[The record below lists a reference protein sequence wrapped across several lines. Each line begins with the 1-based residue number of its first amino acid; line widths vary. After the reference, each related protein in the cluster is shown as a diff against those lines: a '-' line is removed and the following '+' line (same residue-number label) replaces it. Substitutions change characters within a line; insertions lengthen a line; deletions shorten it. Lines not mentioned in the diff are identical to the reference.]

1 MRDDFLTAARSAAD
15 LLRDPAV
22 AAAWSRPS
30 ALPEFSVGGLAAH
43 LGYQVLALPD
53 MFAAP
58 TPTEPTIPLLEHYAR
73 SAWVGAELDAEI
85 NVRIRSAGEA
95 SAEDGAAALVT
106 RVDAAIEEVAAAL
119 ATMANRPVRLSL
131 WGPWSLLVDD
141 YLVTRMMEIAV
152 HSDDLA
158 VSVDLPTPELPSAVT
173 EPVFALLTALSV
185 RRHGQTAVLRALSR
199 AERAPGSV
207 TAF

>member
-22 AAAWSRPS
+22 AAAWSQPS

-43 LGYQVLALPD
+43 LAYPVTALPD

-58 TPTEPTIPLLEHYAR
+58 EPSEPTIPVLEHYAR
-73 SAWVGAELDAEI
+73 AAWVGAELDADI
-85 NVRIRSAGEA
+85 NVRIREGGEA
-95 SAEDGAAALVT
+95 TAAQGPEALVAQL
-106 RVDAAIEEVAAAL
+106 DAAVEQLAEVL
-119 ATMANRPVRLSL
+119 PTMANRPVRLSL

-141 YLVTRMMEIAV
+141 YLLTRMMELTV

-158 VSVDLPTPELPSAVT
+158 VSVSVPTPELPPTVT
-173 EPVFALLTALSV
+173 EPVIALLTALSV
-185 RRHGQTAVLRALSR
+185 RRNGPTAVLRALSR
-199 AERAPGSV
+199 AERATGI

>member
-22 AAAWSRPS
+22 AAAWSQPS

-43 LGYQVLALPD
+43 LAYQVTALPD

-58 TPTEPTIPLLEHYAR
+58 EPSEPTIPVLEHYAR
-73 SAWVGAELDAEI
+73 AAWVGAELDADI
-85 NVRIRSAGEA
+85 NVRIREGGEA
-95 SAEDGAAALVT
+95 TAAQGPEALVAQL
-106 RVDAAIEEVAAAL
+106 DAAVEQLAEVL
-119 ATMANRPVRLSL
+119 PTMANRPVRLSL

-141 YLVTRMMEIAV
+141 YLLTRMMELTV

-158 VSVDLPTPELPSAVT
+158 VSVSVPTPELPPTVT
-173 EPVFALLTALSV
+173 EPVIALLTALSV
-185 RRHGQTAVLRALSR
+185 RRNGPTAVLRALSR
-199 AERAPGSV
+199 AERATGI